1 MAELTGQPM
10 AVIVNWFMM
19 LIIFVF
25 DPLGI
30 AMVVAANMAFAHVKG
45 VARNP
50 KDYEVY
56 KSSLYTDENEKE
68 KPKTEGSGINNE
80 GVVRSDE
87 NTGSPQEQKEVHSEV
102 KTQEKELKELRK
114 KLNNPRVKEAIKHAK
129 RAGEWD

>member
-1 MAELTGQPM
+1 M

-25 DPLGI
+25 DPLAI
-30 AMVVAANMAFAHVKG
+30 AMVVAANMAIAHVKG

-102 KTQEKELKELRK
+102 KTQEKIK
-114 KLNNPRVKEAIKHAK
+114 KNKPITSWGSPGGGK
-129 RAGEWD
+129 RPKSQ